1 MYIHNKKAKSGFTL
15 IELLVVIAI
24 IGVLATI
31 VLASLNT
38 ARVKSRDARRITDLK
53 QIQIALEIY
62 YDGKG
67 VENYPAA
74 PTAGTCDATH
84 SLGLEVLATNG
95 YIAQIPR
102 DPANPNLCY
111 RYAVGSS
118 GTPAT
123 LRYYHLGTILED
135 ATNIALKSDRDCDD
149 SATTAPKQCEPGV
162 ALTWTGSVTL
172 GRTDGTAASGGTCL
186 TNRSDTVEQCY
197 DLTP

>member
-1 MYIHNKKAKSGFTL
+1 MYTRNKKAKSGFTL

-67 VENYPAA
+67 VENYPLGFA
-74 PTAGTCDATH
+74 TCDATH
-84 SLGLEVLATNG
+84 SNGLEVLATNG

-102 DPANPNLCY
+102 DSANPNLCY
-111 RYAVGSS
+111 RYRSELVN
-118 GTPAT
+118 GTR
-123 LRYYHLGTILED
+123 RYYHLGAILED
-135 ATNIALKSDRDCDD
+135 TTNIALKSDRDCDD
-149 SATTAPKQCEPGV
+149 SIIFGTPGTCDIGV
-162 ALTWTGSVTL
+162 AATL
-172 GRTDGTAASGGTCL
+172 WSGVPTNGRSMDALNSCAGGT
-186 TNRSDTVEQCY
+186 TVGTFENCY